1 MKEPLPYWYRPPPS
15 AVWRWMLYASKPD
28 VRCLRR
34 WLFWV
39 WWSRPRTLRQRLGA
53 MWDLAVRPLTCG
65 KAVLSTVAVYGDR
78 VRRIHGIG
86 MPRQILDVLGLGFG
100 AGLDPV
106 TYYQYQLFLPS
117 RRARRREYLDVSGK
131 LLQVLAQRLPKGP
144 DDGIFTDKAVF
155 AAWCRSW
162 GLPVVG
168 DHALIDPMAA
178 DSKSGFIPFPAED
191 LVVKPINWR
200 AGEGISLWRCSLQG
214 NEPVWED
221 GNGGKRLDA
230 RALWAHLQQSAVA
243 MRRPLLVQPRLVN
256 HPAIRELGNGCLCS
270 VRVMTVREG
279 GQRPQVIAT
288 ALRIPMGQRAAD
300 NFDQGGLGVGVDPRT
315 GRCGRAV
322 QKTGEYPLPLL
333 ECNPHTG
340 VVIEGQVLPH
350 WRATLDLALTAHER
364 VRSVLPIIGWD
375 VAILADG
382 PVFLEANHLPGEHI
396 VQIPSGI
403 PLGATP
409 YPDVLCR
416 SLRRAFAEPED

>member
-1 MKEPLPYWYRPPPS
+1 MEAEMKGSLPYWYRPRPS
-15 AVWRWMLYASKPD
+15 AIWRWVLYANEPD

-34 WLFWV
+34 WLLWV
-39 WWSRPRTLRQRLGA
+39 WWSRPRTPLQRLRA
-53 MWDLAVRPLTCG
+53 MWDLALRPVMCG
-65 KAVLSTVAVYGDR
+65 KAALFAVAAYGER

-86 MPRQILDVLGLGFG
+86 IPRQVLDVLGQVFG

-106 TYYQYQLFLPS
+106 TYYQYQLFLRS
-117 RRARRREYLDVSGK
+117 RRGRRREYLDVSGK

-144 DDGIFTDKAVF
+144 DDGIFTDKVAF
-155 AAWCRSW
+155 ASWCRTW

-178 DSKSGFIPFPAED
+178 DPKSGFIPFPAED

-243 MRRPLLVQPRLVN
+243 MRRPLLVQSRLVN

-288 ALRIPMGQRAAD
+288 ALRIPMGQCAAD
-300 NFDQGGLGVGVDPRT
+300 NFDQGGGGCGGGSPDRAMRPGCAEDGGISLAPLGV
-315 GRCGRAV
+315 
-322 QKTGEYPLPLL
+322 
-333 ECNPHTG
+333 
-340 VVIEGQVLPH
+340 
-350 WRATLDLALTAHER
+350 
-364 VRSVLPIIGWD
+364 
-375 VAILADG
+375 
-382 PVFLEANHLPGEHI
+382 
-396 VQIPSGI
+396 
-403 PLGATP
+403 
-409 YPDVLCR
+409 
-416 SLRRAFAEPED
+416 